1 MSAIAAKPAADAG
14 AFRPVP
20 SIIAILLAIVIVA
33 VAFLLGNA
41 GIIVGGAMLAVRVIG
56 LIILGA
62 ALIAFGV
69 HFVPVGGAPAAMG
82 QAPGIATGVAMLAT
96 GAGLA
101 GLFGGAWAAA
111 SFGTA
116 FETGGFALS
125 ILGGAI
131 GGGLMMAI
139 TCLMV
144 NMSYVFGMGIPPA
157 SGKVE
162 KDPLT
167 HDSQPEFKSQGTEGH
182 GLPFISY
189 IGGVIGGLLGGLGG
203 TLIYVELLDFFS
215 ATLGAKAGELVLHS
229 NVFAHFFNEILG
241 ANPGPLAIGLA
252 GIIAIGMFLVIA
264 VLSAYNI
271 TGTIE
276 GPHDPKFKRFPRAII
291 AAILASAACGLVA
304 MLVVMII

>member
-1 MSAIAAKPAADAG
+1 MSAIAAKPGANAG
-14 AFRPVP
+14 AFQPIP
-20 SIIAILLAIVIVA
+20 SVIAIIIAIILVVVAYFLGSSGILA
-33 VAFLLGNA
+33 
-41 GIIVGGAMLAVRVIG
+41 GGAMYVLQTIC

-101 GLFGGAWAAA
+101 GLFGGAWAAELGLGVALA
-111 SFGTA
+111 S
-116 FETGGFALS
+116 
-125 ILGGAI
+125 GAI
-131 GGGLMMAI
+131 GGALMMAI

-144 NMSYVFGMGIPPA
+144 NISYVFGMGIPAA

-162 KDPLT
+162 KDPITGDL
-167 HDSQPEFKSQGTEGH
+167 QAAYKSQGTEGH

-189 IGGVIGGLLGGLGG
+189 VGGVIGGLFGGLGG
-203 TLIYVELLDFFS
+203 TLIYIELLNFYN
-215 ATLGAKAGELVLHS
+215 AGLPALGFV
-229 NVFAHFFNEILG
+229 G
-241 ANPGPLAIGLA
+241 AADINMLSVGLA
-252 GIIAIGMFLVIA
+252 GIFAIGMFLVIA

-276 GPHDPKFKRFPRAII
+276 GPHDPKFKRFPRAIV
-291 AAILASAACGLVA
+291 AAILASSVCGLVA
-304 MLVVMII
+304 MLVVALF